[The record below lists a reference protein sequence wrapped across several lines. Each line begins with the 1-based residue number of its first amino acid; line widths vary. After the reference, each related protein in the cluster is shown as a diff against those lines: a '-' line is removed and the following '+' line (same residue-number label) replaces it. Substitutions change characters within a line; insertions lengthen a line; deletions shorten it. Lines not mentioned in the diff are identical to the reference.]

1 MTVIGEHRDAVLT
14 AQLRALGDAMNSV
27 GGDSTSATLT
37 RLMRH
42 GGIYTLLDYDVMA
55 ARVTRLTAAGPA
67 ARAAA
72 VGAGPTGDVVDL
84 LTTVG
89 ATVTAFFSH
98 LVNAE
103 PCPIPSSLM
112 SHLTFPHEGVTFADG
127 MVEQSDPARF
137 ESPDIPAAF
146 TFVGQFVDHD
156 LTMNAVNLFEPQD
169 GVVVDHA
176 SPLIDLDSVYGPRS
190 VLTSPPDRIFDG
202 PRFRLERPFPGV
214 VDLPRSAPEAATNI
228 RHAVIA
234 DARNDENQLIL
245 QIHLTL
251 MRLHNKLI
259 DAGHS
264 FEEARRRTILNWQS
278 VLLHDYL
285 PRVIRPEV
293 LRQVLAALATEPFGG
308 LRHKPL
314 KDLATGRYRLS
325 MPHEFAIGFRFG
337 HSQLRRAYKLNSGG
351 PVRLFDNSTGQ
362 VAGPA
367 GFADLRGGQVLR
379 PEHKIDWATFLSG
392 PDPTKSNAID
402 DKVTSA
408 VFDLPESA
416 VPDDIKYIG
425 NLPHRN
431 LIRSRQVGL
440 AAGEDL
446 ARLYDVTPLTP
457 QQVEPDA
464 AKRHLYSEGGSFRTP
479 LWYYLLKEA
488 QQAAPPGRRPSTL
501 GPAGSH
507 LVAEVVA
514 GGIRFAD
521 VSWWTAGDPARW
533 SIRAGQAHPERVT
546 LTDLVTY
553 V

>member
-1 MTVIGEHRDAVLT
+1 VTVIGEHRDAVLT
-14 AQLRALGDAMNSV
+14 AQLRALGDAVNS
-27 GGDSTSATLT
+27 GTSDSISTALT

-55 ARVTRLTAAGPA
+55 ARVTQLAAAGKPA
-67 ARAAA
+67 RA
-72 VGAGPTGDVVDL
+72 VGAAGTGIDVVDL
-84 LTTVG
+84 LTTVS
-89 ATVTAFFSH
+89 ATVTSFFSH
-98 LVNAE
+98 LINAE
-103 PCPIPSSLM
+103 ACPVPSSLM
-112 SHLTFPHEGVTFADG
+112 SYLTFPHEGVTFADG
-127 MVEQSDPARF
+127 AAEQADPARF

-156 LTMNAVNLFEPQD
+156 LTMNAVNLFEPQT
-169 GVVVDHA
+169 GVVVDQA

-190 VLTSPPDRIFDG
+190 VLTSPPETIFDG
-202 PRFRLERPFPGV
+202 PRFRLARPFPDV
-214 VDLPRSAPEAATNI
+214 VDLTRGAPEPGTGI

-251 MRLHNKLI
+251 MRLHNKLV
-259 DAGHS
+259 DAGHP
-264 FEEARRRTILNWQS
+264 FEDARHRTILNWQS

-285 PRVIRPEV
+285 PRVIEPRV
-293 LRQVLAALATEPFGG
+293 LRHVLAALAHEPFGD

-337 HSQLRRAYKLNSGG
+337 HSQLRRAYKLNSGAA
-351 PVRLFDNSTGQ
+351 VRLFDNSLGQ
-362 VAGPA
+362 VAGPD
-367 GFADLRGGQVLR
+367 GFADLRGGQLLR
-379 PEHKIDWATFLSG
+379 PEHRIDWSVFLSG
-392 PDPTKSNAID
+392 PAPTKSNAID

-446 ARLYDVTPLTP
+446 ARLYGVAPLTP
-457 QQVEPDA
+457 AQVEPDA
-464 AKRHLYSEGGSFRTP
+464 GRRHLFSEDGSFRTP

-488 QQAAPPGRRPSTL
+488 QQAAPPGQHPRTL

-521 VSWWTAGDPARW
+521 VSWWTAGDPAHW
-533 SIRAGQAHPERVT
+533 SIRAGQPHPERVT
-546 LTDLVTY
+546 LTDLVNY